1 MSDKLDDN
9 LLDELLREY
18 NADIE
23 KEKEISEEN
32 LKDNEN
38 TNKSIGFRKGEQDLK
53 HREELFELLKELLDK
68 SFSFIVI
75 LIGAK
80 ILLSFIS
87 GLILLFFYRDI
98 SNVLSIPDNLII
110 WVVSGVF
117 IENLGVVSIIV
128 KYLWSP
134 YKNLNENKRKR

>member
-1 MSDKLDDN
+1 MSDRLDDN
-9 LLDELLREY
+9 LLDKLLREY

-23 KEKEISEEN
+23 KEKEIPEEN

-68 SFSFIVI
+68 SFSFIVV

-87 GLILLFFYRDI
+87 GLTLLFLCRDI

-110 WVVSGVF
+110 WIVSGVF
-117 IENLGVVSIIV
+117 VENLGVVSIIV
-128 KYLWSP
+128 KHLWSRD
-134 YKNLNENKRKR
+134 KNSKQK

>member
-1 MSDKLDDN
+1 MSNKLDDN
-9 LLDELLREY
+9 LLDELLKEY

-23 KEKEISEEN
+23 KEKEISEES

-53 HREELFELLKELLDK
+53 HREELFELLKGLLDK
-68 SFSFIVI
+68 SFSFIVV

-87 GLILLFFYRDI
+87 GLILLFLCRDI

-117 IENLGVVSIIV
+117 VENLGVVSIIV
-128 KYLWSP
+128 KYLWSRD
-134 YKNLNENKRKR
+134 KNSKRK